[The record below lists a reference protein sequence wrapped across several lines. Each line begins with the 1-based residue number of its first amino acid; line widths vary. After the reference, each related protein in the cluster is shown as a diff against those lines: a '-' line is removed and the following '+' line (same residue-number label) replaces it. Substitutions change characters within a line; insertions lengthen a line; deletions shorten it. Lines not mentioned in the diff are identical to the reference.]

1 MDNHPSDHS
10 RVPVASRARLP
21 AALLCA
27 AAATLLWSGGTQ
39 ATPAKDFSSDV
50 TMTFVEKLRVISEE
64 EVDSRGR
71 RRPEQE
77 VTVKLIARNPSDL
90 YIVTNTVLPG
100 GYSGWHTHPGPSV
113 VLVKSGT
120 ASVYEGDDP
129 SCAPTIVPAG
139 GSFIDAGGTHVH
151 MVRNE
156 SATQTLVTLAFQVI
170 PAGAARRIDAP
181 SPGNCAF

>member
-1 MDNHPSDHS
+1 MNSPQSTDS
-10 RVPVASRARLP
+10 RVPVASFAPIP
-21 AALLCA
+21 AAVLCA
-27 AAATLLWSGGTQ
+27 AALTLLWTGSAQ
-39 ATPAKDFSSDV
+39 ATAAKDFSSDV

-64 EVDSRGR
+64 ELDSRGR
-71 RRPEQE
+71 RREDA
-77 VTVKLIARNPSDL
+77 TVKLIARNPSDL

-100 GYSGWHTHPGPSV
+100 GFSGWHTHPGPSV

-120 ASVYEGDDP
+120 ATVYEGDDP
-129 SCAPTIVPAG
+129 SCAPLIVPAG

-156 SATQTLVTLAFQVI
+156 SATQTLVTLAFQVM